1 MARTVAML
9 KKNPHSPV
17 PRLVKAAMQKKES
30 GPTHTRR
37 QLLFD
42 KLLNQCPD
50 AEEDGEAEAERDAS
64 QEATLGMFHT
74 RKKLFYK
81 LPNQWPRTILL
92 DGARQDETEARRGRN
107 QTFVF

>member
-1 MARTVAML
+1 MAEPKRR
-9 KKNPHSPV
+9 
-17 PRLVKAAMQKKES
+17 RLEAA
-30 GPTHTRR
+30 
-37 QLLFD
+37 FD
-42 KLLNQCPD
+42 DD

-74 RKKLFYK
+74 RQQLFYK